1 MDKLVLSGE
10 TSTTNGALLDDID
23 DIDDTG
29 IGFDIDEGEDNGI
42 ENECANVVVDVDVDA
57 DADADADAE
66 DGIRSGAFHTNT

>member
-42 ENECANVVVDVDVDA
+42 ENECANVVVDA